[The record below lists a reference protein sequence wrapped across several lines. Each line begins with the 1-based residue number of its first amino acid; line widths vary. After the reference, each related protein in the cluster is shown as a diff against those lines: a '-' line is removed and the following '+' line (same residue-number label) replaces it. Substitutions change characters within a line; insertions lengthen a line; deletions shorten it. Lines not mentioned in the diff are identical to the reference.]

1 MPHPGRV
8 CVLLLALITMRSPVS
23 PAQGRQPSLSI
34 ALPAPGAGASA
45 TAANLFAESD
55 MRDLVRSGFPAL
67 LRYRLELWRQGGLF
81 DALEGQVEWEL
92 IVQYDPSAQ
101 RYGVIKRQNGKL
113 EDAGSFATLATAQS
127 AIERPQRTTLAPER
141 DGARYYYVFLLNIE
155 ALSVSDMDQLERWL
169 RGVRGGGTAASAVGS
184 GLRTL
189 MLRMLGG
196 EKRHYQTRSPSFVAE
211 R

>member
-1 MPHPGRV
+1 MSHPGRV
-8 CVLLLALITMRSPVS
+8 CVLLFALITMRSPVS
-23 PAQGRQPSLSI
+23 HAQGRQPLLSI
-34 ALPAPGAGASA
+34 TLPAAGAGGAA

-55 MRDLVRSGFPAL
+55 MRELVRSGFPAL

-92 IVQYDPSAQ
+92 IIQDDPSAQ
-101 RYGVIKRQNGKL
+101 PYGVIKRQHGKL

-127 AIERPQRTTLAPER
+127 AMERTQRTTLAPDR
-141 DGARYYYVFLLNIE
+141 GGARYYYAFLLNIE

-169 RGVRGGGTAASAVGS
+169 RGVRRGTGAAAVCS

-189 MLRMLGG
+189 MLPMLGR
-196 EKRHYQTRSPSFVAE
+196 EERHYQTRSPSFVAE

>member
-1 MPHPGRV
+1 MSHPGRV
-8 CVLLLALITMRSPVS
+8 CVLLFALITSRSPVS
-23 PAQGRQPSLSI
+23 HAQGRQPLLSI
-34 ALPAPGAGASA
+34 TLPAAGAGGAA

-55 MRDLVRSGFPAL
+55 MRELVRSGFPAL

-92 IVQYDPSAQ
+92 IIQYDPSAQ

-127 AIERPQRTTLAPER
+127 AMERTQRTTLAPER
-141 DGARYYYVFLLNIE
+141 GGARYYYVFLLNIE

-169 RGVRGGGTAASAVGS
+169 RGVRGGTAASAVGS

>member
-1 MPHPGRV
+1 MSPPGRV
-8 CVLLLALITMRSPVS
+8 GVLPSALIPMGSPVS
-23 PAQGRQPSLSI
+23 HAQGRQPLLSI
-34 ALPAPGAGASA
+34 PLPAAGAGGAA

-55 MRDLVRSGFPAL
+55 MRELVRSGFPAL

-92 IVQYDPSAQ
+92 IIQYDPSAQ

-127 AIERPQRTTLAPER
+127 AMERTQRTTLAPDR
-141 DGARYYYVFLLNIE
+141 GGARYYYVFLLNIE

-169 RGVRGGGTAASAVGS
+169 RGVRGGTAASAVGS

-196 EKRHYQTRSPSFVAE
+196 EKRHYQTRSPSIVAE
-211 R
+211 P